1 MNQADA
7 NTVLSTWQKK
17 RMQRK
22 LTSVMNITMMLEQEG
37 ATASIGA
44 PEMLTLSLEKTLLIQ
59 VLVLPDARL
68 RKSGA
73 TSAHDA

>member
-7 NTVLSTWQKK
+7 NTVLSTWHKK

-22 LTSVMNITMMLEQEG
+22 LISVMDITMMLEQEG

-44 PEMLTLSLEKTLLIQ
+44 PEMLTLSLDSSTC
-59 VLVLPDARL
+59 P
-68 RKSGA
+68 
-73 TSAHDA
+73 T